1 MIASFA
7 TLKFLIAMK
16 PTRAPRVKRLIS
28 APLDRSLSSKFTCLL
43 VCLSMPMAGLA
54 ATKSAS
60 PNTTL
65 ALHQN
70 GQYAQA
76 AARGLRDLLAQ
87 PWNHE
92 LRLLVADSL
101 QRAGKL
107 DEAAVQ
113 LEALDGTVKADT
125 AKLRLVALRK
135 LAPPA
140 PVSPTPTVSLAVTP
154 AAGSAV
160 KSTTVAPQISSP
172 VPVVPAATPALVNA
186 IQTSAIAAAS
196 PEPIVAAI
204 SSPASTNKS
213 VSAIAPALTS
223 AELSSSAL
231 DRVIIPPSG
240 ETIQLAPFQYI
251 PPAGARPVDAADEPK
266 RSPEHQRLVD
276 LNAAG
281 DYQTLGTEGL
291 ALKLDHQL
299 TLMVAN
305 SLAWTG
311 RLKQASQTYQGL
323 TQGKYAL
330 EARMGLAAID
340 RWQGRD
346 HLAAPVYRAVL
357 AADPANVDAVE
368 GLKLAERELRPRTLF
383 SMGGSNDS
391 SDIQRRSATINH
403 RWRDAGGAN
412 IWEVEASAVKDS
424 LQPLQASQ
432 QDLTVRYK
440 TLDRAFKP
448 RLELSTE
455 GSALFGNVGVAVGE
469 LPLLVDVGRVNW
481 GRMAS
486 NPRGLSAHLA
496 ASRVGLQASD
506 TFSFGSLNG
515 RADYYK
521 VSDGNTVLTSSLRF
535 FPAWRPLGSRI
546 KPLMGVETR
555 DSKFNTNKYWSPA
568 QGHGSAYAGLQGEW
582 GSADWDLFASGQV
595 GAPLYGEAG
604 KNWSLSAG
612 GKRWLSNDWAIGVN
626 FWAMSSLRDN
636 TPYRSQS
643 LSINIERLWK

>member
-1 MIASFA
+1 MISRFA
-7 TLKFLIAMK
+7 IFKTLIEVAPM
-16 PTRAPRVKRLIS
+16 RANCLNRAILQL
-28 APLDRSLSSKFTCLL
+28 LDRSLSSKFTGLL
-43 VCLSMPMAGLA
+43 VCLSMPMGAVA
-54 ATKSAS
+54 TTKSATLN
-60 PNTTL
+60 PTL

-76 AARGLRDLLAQ
+76 ATRGLRDLLAQ

-101 QRAGKL
+101 QRSGRL
-107 DEAAVQ
+107 GDAAIQ
-113 LEALDGTVKADT
+113 LETLDGTVQADT
-125 AKLRLVALRK
+125 AKLRLAALQK
-135 LAPPA
+135 LASPA
-140 PVSPTPTVSLAVTP
+140 PVSPTLT
-154 AAGSAV
+154 AGLPVAPGASSAV
-160 KSTTVAPQISSP
+160 LSASVAPQTTSP
-172 VPVVPAATPALVNA
+172 VPAAPAATPALVNA
-186 IQTSAIAAAS
+186 VQTPAFAATPPA
-196 PEPIVAAI
+196 PIVAAI
-204 SSPASTNKS
+204 SSPAPVSRTMST
-213 VSAIAPALTS
+213 IAPALAS
-223 AELSSSAL
+223 AGVSSPAL
-231 DRVIIPPSG
+231 GRVIITPSG

-266 RSPEHQRLVD
+266 RSPEQQRLLD

-291 ALKLDHQL
+291 TLKLDHQL
-299 TLMVAN
+299 MLMVAN

-311 RLKQASQTYQGL
+311 RLKLASQTYQGL
-323 TQGKYAL
+323 TQGKYAS

-357 AADPANVDAVE
+357 AADAANVDALE
-368 GLKLAERELRPRTLF
+368 GLKLAERELRQRTLL

-403 RWRDAGGAN
+403 RWRDESGAN
-412 IWEVEASAVKDS
+412 IWEVESSAVKDS

-440 TLDRAFKP
+440 SLDRAFKP

-455 GSALFGNVGVAVGE
+455 GSTLFGNVGIAVGE
-469 LPLLVDVGRVNW
+469 LPVLLDIGRVNW
-481 GRMAS
+481 GRMAN
-486 NPRGLSAHLA
+486 NPRGLVSDLG
-496 ASRVGLQASD
+496 ASHMGLQAFD

-521 VSDGNTVLTSSLRF
+521 VSDGNTIVTSSLRF
-535 FPAWRPLGSRI
+535 FPVWRPLGSRF
-546 KPLMGVETR
+546 KPLIGVETR

-568 QGHGSAYAGLQGEW
+568 QGYGSAYVGLQGDW

-595 GAPLYGEAG
+595 GARLYGEAG

-626 FWAMSSLRDN
+626 VWAMYSLREK
-636 TPYRSQS
+636 TPYRAQS